1 MAHSDHLVTVAEQ
14 LAKSTNIGDRA
25 FAASVL
31 GLGSIATDRERAAY
45 RRIRETALSAHAS
58 LRAQI
63 RAGTLDTRGF
73 VARLLAEPA
82 EHRDQ
87 LVEEILDIAYPPCE
101 LLTGTQKVGGY
112 SPSGID
118 EVLFMLDQAKLGPG
132 KTFVD
137 LGSGLGKVVLLV
149 ALLTGAR
156 AIGLEHDAGLVAHAR
171 AAAGTLGLTGAS
183 FLAGDLRETALP
195 AADAYYMFM
204 PSVDSADIVARLAP
218 LAATRDFLLFSQRLD
233 PERFAWLTTRGRSYY
248 WLECYECRSAA
259 PRSR

>member
-1 MAHSDHLVTVAEQ
+1 MADSEHLVTVAEQ

-31 GLGSIATDRERAAY
+31 GLGPIATDRERAAY
-45 RRIRETALSAHAS
+45 RRVRETALAAHAS

-63 RAGTLDTRGF
+63 RAGTLDARAF
-73 VARLLAEPA
+73 IARLCAEPA
-82 EHRDQ
+82 ENRDQ

-101 LLTGTQKVGGY
+101 LLTGTQQVGGY

-118 EVLFMLDQAKLGPG
+118 ELLFMLDQAKLGPG
-132 KTFVD
+132 QTFVD

-156 AIGLEHDAGLVAHAR
+156 AIGLEHDSGLVAHAR
-171 AAAGTLGLTGAS
+171 AAAGALGLTGTS
-183 FLAGDLRETALP
+183 FIAGDLRETALP
-195 AADAYYMFM
+195 VADAYYMFM
-204 PSVDSADIVARLAP
+204 PSADSADIVARLAP

-233 PERFAWLTTRGRSYY
+233 PERFPWLGARGSSYY
-248 WLECYECRSAA
+248 WLECYECR
-259 PRSR
+259 P